1 MEAGHGGADSGHDAA
16 CDLQALAS
24 VEPLFRHGP
33 AVGHQTSVLLVLLL
47 IVGHSRKLGVD
58 F

>member
-1 MEAGHGGADSGHDAA
+1 MGTIKAEAWVEAVHGGADSGHDAA

-33 AVGHQTSVLLVLLL
+33 AVGHQTSVLLV
-47 IVGHSRKLGVD
+47 V
-58 F
+58 